1 VDAGEAGDIFYVW
14 GRGGTR
20 RRPTLR
26 LGFGSCHF
34 VVCGWK
40 LLVWGGKW
48 KPCPKPCPD
57 ICSSINHSKG
67 SVDVIIA
74 IELKTIRLFTS
85 STTNIKNQTR
95 CRYDDSY
102 KNLITLL
109 QMVALANRSD
119 TISNGGAVHVHVFCC
134 KQFERMG
141 DATISRGQGLGG
153 EVQSRDWLRELRCCE
168 RSGSLDA
175 IEL

>member
-1 VDAGEAGDIFYVW
+1 LGGERVVGGRFFDGWRAGCGGACVDAGEAGDIFYVW

-48 KPCPKPCPD
+48 KPCPKLCLD
-57 ICSSINHSKG
+57 ICSSINHSKR

-85 STTNIKNQTR
+85 STTNIKN
-95 CRYDDSY
+95 
-102 KNLITLL
+102 
-109 QMVALANRSD
+109 AD
-119 TISNGGAVHVHVFCC
+119 T
-134 KQFERMG
+134 M
-141 DATISRGQGLGG
+141 T
-153 EVQSRDWLRELRCCE
+153 
-168 RSGSLDA
+168 A
-175 IEL
+175 IRIL